1 MIGSHDR
8 IDLRL
13 ILQGAGFPNTELLK
27 CDSDASRCLFLMADI
42 EAHLDSRLNPTK
54 DASMQRCEG
63 EATKPIDFCS
73 VLELQGRIPNIRGRA
88 HIIARTHVN

>member
-1 MIGSHDR
+1 VISSHER

-13 ILQGAGFPNTELLK
+13 ILQEVGLPDTELLK
-27 CDSDASRCLFLMADI
+27 FDSDASRYLLLMANV
-42 EAHLDSRLNPTK
+42 EAHPESRLNPTY

-73 VLELQGRIPNIRGRA
+73 VLELQGRIPNIYGRA